1 MQHENF
7 MKIRSFT
14 LRKGNWLYFERHIWE
29 GDRDKFLP
37 RERQKVVVTWAPPGP
52 ISNVQIASLSVQV
65 WKRKLKKFSLVY
77 ALIPSKSKIPRPD
90 VLISLKICLNT
101 KLIFSLIF
109 SKIFKHKK
117 EKKTYLKIKKKFGKF
132 SYGRT
137 ARSEIRSEASSSSA
151 PVSCHSTWT
160 PSNFL
165 LSASLELALTI
176 RERIFDFSGAH
187 EMNVS

>member
-1 MQHENF
+1 MIKKSYTFVYFRYFFFELSKYFFNPKGLVQHENF

-90 VLISLKICLNT
+90 VLISLKICLN
-101 KLIFSLIF
+101 KELIFSSRYSVKFFDTKKNKNL
-109 SKIFKHKK
+109 SK
-117 EKKTYLKIKKKFGKF
+117 
-132 SYGRT
+132 
-137 ARSEIRSEASSSSA
+137 
-151 PVSCHSTWT
+151 
-160 PSNFL
+160 N
-165 LSASLELALTI
+165 
-176 RERIFDFSGAH
+176 
-187 EMNVS
+187 